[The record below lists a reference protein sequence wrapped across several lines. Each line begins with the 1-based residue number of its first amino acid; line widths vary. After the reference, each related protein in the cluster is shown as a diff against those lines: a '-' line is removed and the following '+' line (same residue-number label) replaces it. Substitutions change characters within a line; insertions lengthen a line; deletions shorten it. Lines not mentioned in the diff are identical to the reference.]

1 MTDITGKNLI
11 IFCETPSAAS
21 DANDPTTEKKYTCK
35 IYICESPQPDHFN
48 NLHEEVKNKTDNHGK
63 NVILFSKYNTND
75 NTSSVVALKTELT
88 PTDAKFNQLVN
99 TLKSSETTIDEL
111 EKILGENSGGSL
123 GKSSEEEEEEE
134 KLGGNA
140 KRANSWAKCAGEY
153 YRAHKKEF
161 SSFSDV
167 LKSNKFKAYYK
178 NKTAKKPTKH
188 RVSKRKSMNKKRK

>member
-1 MTDITGKNLI
+1 MTDITKKNLI
-11 IFCETPSAAS
+11 IFCQGPT
-21 DANDPTTEKKYTCK
+21 DAEQKYTCK
-35 IYICESPQPDHFN
+35 IYICESNGHFD
-48 NLHEEVKNKTDNHGK
+48 NLYDEVKGHNVDDDDGK
-63 NVILFSKYNTND
+63 NVILFSKYNGD
-75 NTSSVVALKTELT
+75 NNSSVVALKTDLI
-88 PTDAKFNQLVN
+88 PTDTHFNKLVN
-99 TLKSSETTIDEL
+99 TLKVTETPIAKLKE
-111 EKILGENSGGSL
+111 ILNENYGGSL
-123 GKSSEEEEEEE
+123 GKSSEEEEEEEEE

>member
-1 MTDITGKNLI
+1 MADITGKNLI
-11 IFCETPSAAS
+11 IFCQSNETSEE
-21 DANDPTTEKKYTCK
+21 PTEAKQKYTCK
-35 IYICESPQPDHFN
+35 IYICESNGNFDK
-48 NLHEEVKNKTDNHGK
+48 LYEDVKGENDDGK
-63 NVILFSKYNTND
+63 NVILFSKYNGD
-75 NTSSVVALKTELT
+75 KTSSVVALKIDLI
-88 PTDAKFNQLVN
+88 PTDTQFNNLVN
-99 TLKSSETTIDEL
+99 TLKATETSIDNV
-111 EKILGENSGGSL
+111 KQILTQTNGGSL

>member
-11 IFCETPSAAS
+11 IFCEP
-21 DANDPTTEKKYTCK
+21 NDTGEGTTAPEQKYTCK
-35 IYICESPQPDHFN
+35 IYICELTEDEHFN
-48 NLHEEVKNKTDNHGK
+48 KLYDQVKENTVNDGK
-63 NVILFSKYNTND
+63 NVILFSKYNNVD

-88 PTDAKFNQLVN
+88 PTDAQFNQLVN

-111 EKILGENSGGSL
+111 EKILGKNSGGSL
-123 GKSSEEEEEEE
+123 GKSSEEEEE

>member
-1 MTDITGKNLI
+1 MADITGKNLI
-11 IFCETPSAAS
+11 IFCQSNEAEQGAPEA
-21 DANDPTTEKKYTCK
+21 EKKYTCK
-35 IYICESPQPDHFN
+35 IYICESNHFDK
-48 NLHEEVKNKTDNHGK
+48 LYEEVKSDKDDGK
-63 NVILFSKYNTND
+63 NVILFSKYNGD
-75 NTSSVVALKTELT
+75 NTSSVVALKTDLI
-88 PTDAKFNQLVN
+88 PTDTQFNKLVN
-99 TLKSSETTIDEL
+99 TLNATETSIENVKQILNKID
-111 EKILGENSGGSL
+111 GSSL
-123 GKSSEEEEEEE
+123 GKSSEEEAEEEAE
-134 KLGGNA
+134 EENFGGNA